1 MFCGETDKTWDEDA
15 LDLHY
20 WKDCALLSACPSC
33 SQVVEIAGLP
43 EHLLE
48 ECDQKES
55 YALCQVTGL
64 AIDVASFAEWSEGPS
79 CVAPPDD
86 SMFCP
91 LCRDIV
97 PDSDS
102 LWRDHLVKDCP
113 KNARNK

>member
-1 MFCGETDKTWDEDA
+1 M
-15 LDLHY
+15 DLHY

-33 SQVVEIAGLP
+33 AQVVEIAGLP

-48 ECDQKES
+48 ECDAKDK

-64 AIDVASFAEWSEGPS
+64 AIEVAEFADWSESPA

-91 LCRDIV
+91 LCKTVVADAD
-97 PDSDS
+97 DS
-102 LWRDHLVKDCP
+102 WRDHLVKTCRH
-113 KNARNK
+113 NVRNQ